1 MNNAN
6 NQYQS
11 ASPATSSSP
20 DRDVN
25 PAATMQPRVF
35 ELFPNFPLE
44 IRLLVWKAT
53 SSEPRLLDIWYSE
66 VGLDR
71 WTNAFRGQEKPHY
84 YYTHANIPS
93 VLHVS
98 REARNVGL
106 QHYRLDF
113 GTEVQTGVEIAHG
126 TRSSRGA
133 KVVFS
138 TPARIYVN
146 WECDIICLS
155 FDPERDL
162 QNMVLGENR
171 ILQEFTGRF
180 SRLQRFALEL
190 GQVGPFHLAT
200 FSFYFEW
207 LLNLCSHTK
216 GMPPRPLEDI
226 TIYCYLPLPNT
237 SPFEADDVPLEAEEV
252 SLELVRF
259 SGIDEDHPQQ
269 LHNTVR
275 LDRLDRLREARD
287 TVLQAIKHI
296 AHLRAEQKREFEPP
310 TVSIAFMNVTSLE
323 S

>member
-1 MNNAN
+1 
-6 NQYQS
+6 
-11 ASPATSSSP
+11 
-20 DRDVN
+20 
-25 PAATMQPRVF
+25 
-35 ELFPNFPLE
+35 
-44 IRLLVWKAT
+44 
-53 SSEPRLLDIWYSE
+53 
-66 VGLDR
+66 
-71 WTNAFRGQEKPHY
+71 
-84 YYTHANIPS
+84 
-93 VLHVS
+93 
-98 REARNVGL
+98 
-106 QHYRLDF
+106 
-113 GTEVQTGVEIAHG
+113 
-126 TRSSRGA
+126 
-133 KVVFS
+133 
-138 TPARIYVN
+138 
-146 WECDIICLS
+146 
-155 FDPERDL
+155 
-162 QNMVLGENR
+162 MVLGENR